1 VLQYI
6 SFDWRMRDFV
16 ELGLVFFHSEP
27 RDWLG
32 ETSPKWRVLFRV
44 GRKTQS
50 MGPQNLSSSSRVAGV
65 VGAGGRRDE
74 VRPSPNFPNFFGG
87 GPESKMLCNRVINAW
102 TSWQL
107 KWQNLVAIDTCLV
120 HSLLNSTTR
129 ARPDLTGPDPA
140 RQSPRTLSG
149 RARLVKFSYQQTLW
163 YTVMV
168 SHGIFSSRPFCA
180 PTRLLHP
187 AAIGHL
193 CPLPVRTFTP
203 LSTSNTPQSDT
214 VYPHTAG
221 EYNFYLNIAV
231 ASYPTGPTVPWPKKQ
246 ELIPER
252 LKQIYV
258 YMQYGDRQQINKSAS
273 ILLGSQH

>member
-1 VLQYI
+1 
-6 SFDWRMRDFV
+6 
-16 ELGLVFFHSEP
+16 
-27 RDWLG
+27 
-32 ETSPKWRVLFRV
+32 
-44 GRKTQS
+44 
-50 MGPQNLSSSSRVAGV
+50 
-65 VGAGGRRDE
+65 
-74 VRPSPNFPNFFGG
+74 
-87 GPESKMLCNRVINAW
+87 MLCNRVINVW
-102 TSWQL
+102 TSRQS
-107 KWQNLVAIDTCLV
+107 KWQNLVAIDNCLV

-163 YTVMV
+163 YTVEYFRRG
-168 SHGIFSSRPFCA
+168 HFA
-180 PTRLLHP
+180 PPLASCTRRQL
-187 AAIGHL
+187 AISA
-193 CPLPVRTFTP
+193 PLPVRTFTP